1 MGFFRILLFPLFF
14 VSSDAFFGMDFF
26 SDKSDKKVIVKELS
40 DELVPLSKTVFKVI
54 HLKTGREKKVDLT
67 GQNFIIV
74 SVREKGSDGR
84 FYAVD
89 KDGTVWWSGA
99 VTSGAL
105 EFRSPSGV
113 FPIIQKK
120 RYHMSNEN
128 PDESGVNNM
137 DYMMKFTHNGHAL
150 HKGSVNW
157 MSHGCIH
164 IDPKDVP
171 AIYKWSNFKT
181 KVVITRHTYMPFA
194 KDDLGKIYAK
204 SKKLF
209 GR

>member
-1 MGFFRILLFPLFF
+1 MSSNRLILVSILFF
-14 VSSDAFFGMDFF
+14 VTLLYAEESSQ
-26 SDKSDKKVIVKELS
+26 IKELRH
-40 DELVPLSKTVFKVI
+40 ELIPVSKTVFQVMDLI
-54 HLKTGREKKVDLT
+54 TDDARTVDLT
-67 GQNFIIV
+67 GKDFILV

-89 KDGTVWWSGA
+89 KDGTVWWSGP

-113 FPIIQKK
+113 FSIFQKK
-120 RYHMSNEN
+120 RHYMSKDF

-137 DYMMKFTHNGHAL
+137 DYMMKFTRFGHAL
-150 HKGSVNW
+150 HKGSVDW

-171 AIYKWSNFKT
+171 TIYKWSRYGMPI
-181 KVVITRHTYMPFA
+181 VITRHTYMPFA
-194 KDDLGKIYAK
+194 KEDLRKIY
-204 SKKLF
+204 L
-209 GR
+209 RR

>member
-1 MGFFRILLFPLFF
+1 VLGGIVLRGLLLSLLMLPLYS
-14 VSSDAFFGMDFF
+14 VEA
-26 SDKSDKKVIVKELS
+26 KKLNR
-40 DELVPLSKTVFKVI
+40 ELVPLSKTVFKVVDFQKERAKI
-54 HLKTGREKKVDLT
+54 VDLT
-67 GQNFIIV
+67 GKDFILV

-89 KDGTVWWSGA
+89 KDGTVWWSGP

-105 EFRSPSGV
+105 EYRSPSGI
-113 FPIIQKK
+113 FPILQKK
-120 RYHMSNEN
+120 RFHMSRDY

-137 DYMMKFTHNGHAL
+137 DYMMRFTRFGHAL

-171 AIYKWSNFKT
+171 VLFRWSHQNMP
-181 KVVITRHTYMPFA
+181 VIITRHSYMPFA
-194 KDDLGKIYAK
+194 KNDLRRIY
-204 SKKLF
+204 LD
-209 GR
+209 

>member
-1 MGFFRILLFPLFF
+1 MSLMRNMWLTLCIINTSMWAETVFYDGDVPP
-14 VSSDAFFGMDFF
+14 
-26 SDKSDKKVIVKELS
+26 VIKELIY
-40 DELVPLSKTVFKVI
+40 ELTPISKTVFKVTN
-54 HLKTGREKKVDLT
+54 LNTDKEKIIDLT
-67 GQNFIIV
+67 GKNFILV

-89 KDGTVWWSGA
+89 RDGTVWWSGP
-99 VTSGAL
+99 VTSGAP

-113 FPIIQKK
+113 FSIIQKK
-120 RYHMSNEN
+120 RYHMSTAF

-137 DYMMKFTHNGHAL
+137 DYMMKFTYRGHAL
-150 HKGSVNW
+150 HKGSVDW

-171 AIYKWSNFKT
+171 VIYKWSNFKT

-194 KDDLGKIYAK
+194 KDDLRRIY
-204 SKKLF
+204 L